1 MGTEH
6 PTESARTP
14 ASNTGEGS
22 NSNKYT
28 ALLIDAKAAKTVLAI
43 GARTLW
49 TYTNCNAIPSRKI
62 GRAVRYCPDE
72 LRAWIAAGCP
82 TDAGAADGVRSAMQK
97 GVRR

>member
-1 MGTEH
+1 MKS
-6 PTESARTP
+6 PTDSARTP
-14 ASNTGEGS
+14 GSNTGGTS
-22 NSNKYT
+22 NAQQDSP
-28 ALLIDAKAAKTVLAI
+28 LLIDAKAAAAMLAI

-82 TDAGAADGVRSAMQK
+82 TDAGAGDRVRAVMRK
-97 GVRR
+97 GARR

>member
-1 MGTEH
+1 MPKHAHG
-6 PTESARTP
+6 PTDPRAKS
-14 ASNTGEGS
+14 SDSGS
-22 NSNKYT
+22 EP
-28 ALLIDAKAAKTVLAI
+28 LLIGAKSAAAELAI

-82 TDAGAADGVRSAMQK
+82 TAPGSADRVRK
-97 GVRR
+97 EVRR

>member
-1 MGTEH
+1 MSKPH
-6 PTESARTP
+6 CDSARTP
-14 ASNTGEGS
+14 ASNTGGGS
-22 NSNKYT
+22 NNHKHT
-28 ALLIDAKAAKTVLAI
+28 ALLIDAKAAAALLAI

-82 TDAGAADGVRSAMQK
+82 THAGAADGVRSAIQK

>member
-1 MGTEH
+1 MANAS
-6 PTESARTP
+6 TESAPKP
-14 ASNTGEGS
+14 ASERGGQSNTP
-22 NSNKYT
+22 KHT
-28 ALLIDAKAAKTVLAI
+28 PLLIDAKAAVSLLAI

-49 TYTNCNAIPSRKI
+49 TYTNCRAIPSRKI

-97 GVRR
+97 GVHR